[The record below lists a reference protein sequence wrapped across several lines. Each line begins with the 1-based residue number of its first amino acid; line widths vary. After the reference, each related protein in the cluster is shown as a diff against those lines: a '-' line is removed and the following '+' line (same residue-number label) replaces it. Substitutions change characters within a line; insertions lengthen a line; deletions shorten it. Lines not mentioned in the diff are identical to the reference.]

1 MSVIK
6 NFQTQANKGTW
17 VTAAKCNAGD
27 ILIVATVPS
36 IDNQSFPGKVYLVM
50 DVKLERTGETMKLRL
65 SSAAVNNLV
74 SAFSDNEASWVGKRI
89 RVAGKMNYAGL
100 GKEGLIF
107 VPA

>member
-17 VTAAKCNAGD
+17 VTATKCNVGD
-27 ILIVATVPS
+27 ILAITSVPA
-36 IDNQSFPGKVYLVM
+36 IDNTSFPGKIYLVM
-50 DVKLERTGETMKLRL
+50 DVKLERTSETMKLRL

-74 SAFSDNEASWVGKRI
+74 GAFSDNEATWVGKRI

-100 GKEGLIF
+100 GKEGLIY